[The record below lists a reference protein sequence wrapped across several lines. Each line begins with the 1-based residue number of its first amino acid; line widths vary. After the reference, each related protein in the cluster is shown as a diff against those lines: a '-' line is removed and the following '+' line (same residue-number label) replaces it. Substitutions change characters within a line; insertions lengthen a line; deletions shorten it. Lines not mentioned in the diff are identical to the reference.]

1 MSLSSKTNNNIKAK
15 TNTKVNTKANVD
27 VDDEWS
33 SFITGACDDDSD
45 DVECN
50 INYDML
56 LVDAGGDRVGIYDF
70 IDSFNTNIPII
81 FDDTMCTPYLKC
93 ANMVAEKLKKK
104 CITYNC
110 KPNKYAVVWFEG
122 KQFSLIM

>member
-15 TNTKVNTKANVD
+15 ANTKANVD

-33 SFITGACDDDSD
+33 SFITGVCDDDSD

-56 LVDAGGDRVGIYDF
+56 AKYD
-70 IDSFNTNIPII
+70 IKNDIKNDNTKKNIPNDRII
-81 FDDTMCTPYLKC
+81 K
-93 ANMVAEKLKKK
+93 
-104 CITYNC
+104 
-110 KPNKYAVVWFEG
+110 FEDVRRG
-122 KQFSLIM
+122 LFNGNQLS

>member
-15 TNTKVNTKANVD
+15 ANTKANVD

-33 SFITGACDDDSD
+33 SFITGVCDDDSD

-56 LVDAGGDRVGIYDF
+56 AKYDIKNDMILLKYMDKHQIEILDRIRVYH
-70 IDSFNTNIPII
+70 
-81 FDDTMCTPYLKC
+81 
-93 ANMVAEKLKKK
+93 
-104 CITYNC
+104 
-110 KPNKYAVVWFEG
+110 
-122 KQFSLIM
+122 

>member
-33 SFITGACDDDSD
+33 SFITGVCDDDSD

-56 LVDAGGDRVGIYDF
+56 AKYDIKNDMKNDTKKSNITKKSDITTTNDITCLTCTLVSKHHGTD
-70 IDSFNTNIPII
+70 
-81 FDDTMCTPYLKC
+81 L
-93 ANMVAEKLKKK
+93 
-104 CITYNC
+104 
-110 KPNKYAVVWFEG
+110 
-122 KQFSLIM
+122 FSSG